1 MQVSFFDGNEDFH
14 FNKPIRLI
22 EFFAGYGSQALALK
36 ELGVKFEHWRIC
48 EWAIKSIQAYK
59 DNHFSDDTKDY
70 SQHLTSDYIFNV
82 LAEWGIS
89 QNYNEPLTLEQI
101 KRLGEKEC
109 RKIYNNILATHNLVN
124 ISRVKGKDLQIED
137 TDKYDYVLTY
147 SFPCFTADSLVLTRN
162 GHKRICDVDYG
173 DFVLSHDNKYHKVVN
188 IFNNGTHDIY
198 KINAMGVDEIKTT
211 LNHKFYVREMFHKG
225 HKGTRCFK
233 QPIWKELRELT
244 KNDYLGIAVNQENRA
259 IVSNK
264 LPMQNE
270 HFWWIIGRYLGDGWI
285 RKQQGII
292 ICCDKAELEE
302 ITYHLDKLDWHYNIA
317 EERTVL
323 KIHIPKKALSDFV
336 SQFGNGAG
344 NKHLTQDI
352 LDLPIHYLTPFIKG
366 YMSADGCFT
375 NGLYKAT
382 SISRE
387 LIYGI
392 AQCVAK
398 VYKTPYRIYKVEP
411 PKTKIIENR
420 LVNQNSWYQLV
431 FKTEKKKQDKA
442 FYEDGYIW
450 YPIKSIEYIGKNNVY
465 DIEVEDSHS
474 FTVQNTIVHNCQDLS
489 KAGKGMGMAKDSGTR
504 SGLLWEVERILDEC
518 AELGN
523 LPKVL
528 LMENVP
534 DVIGSKNLPHFRD
547 WRDKLESMGYK
558 CYWQVLNS
566 KDYGIPQ
573 NRERCFMISILGDYF
588 YAFPREIKLPSK
600 LIDILETQV
609 DEKFYL
615 SQKGL
620 IYAFDCNRVCDNT
633 KRGDL
638 GDRKVNPSVAKTIS
652 CRGAE
657 SQRAD
662 VTNFVVGDNSVEYT
676 LGEIRDK
683 INKFRDIKE
692 PIACELRYDEGIR
705 TFKDNIM
712 GTLRTIDG
720 CGDKHIIE
728 PTLKEQLCDRLVES
742 GLLKVGTVINHS
754 YTNGL
759 NGKNPNSRQT
769 LEDYIE
775 NEDGICN
782 TLTTRPDVLG
792 VAVEDLT
799 TKNKRLASMVDK
811 IDPTKCQAID
821 IYNQSVHDEMH
832 TIKTNVDRANM
843 TAVTQNLR
851 IRKLTP
857 KECFRLM
864 AVRDENFEMIAKN
877 QSNASL
883 YHLAGDSIVVAVL
896 VAILGQ
902 FVNGFD
908 FDQYVQEFY
917 KQIKENENGN

>member
-22 EFFAGYGSQALALK
+22 EFFSGYGSQALALK

-109 RKIYNNILATHNLVN
+109 RKIYNNILSTHNLVN

-147 SFPCFTADSLVLTRN
+147 SFP
-162 GHKRICDVDYG
+162 
-173 DFVLSHDNKYHKVVN
+173 
-188 IFNNGTHDIY
+188 
-198 KINAMGVDEIKTT
+198 
-211 LNHKFYVREMFHKG
+211 
-225 HKGTRCFK
+225 
-233 QPIWKELRELT
+233 
-244 KNDYLGIAVNQENRA
+244 
-259 IVSNK
+259 
-264 LPMQNE
+264 
-270 HFWWIIGRYLGDGWI
+270 
-285 RKQQGII
+285 
-292 ICCDKAELEE
+292 
-302 ITYHLDKLDWHYNIA
+302 
-317 EERTVL
+317 
-323 KIHIPKKALSDFV
+323 
-336 SQFGNGAG
+336 
-344 NKHLTQDI
+344 
-352 LDLPIHYLTPFIKG
+352 
-366 YMSADGCFT
+366 
-375 NGLYKAT
+375 
-382 SISRE
+382 
-387 LIYGI
+387 
-392 AQCVAK
+392 
-398 VYKTPYRIYKVEP
+398 
-411 PKTKIIENR
+411 
-420 LVNQNSWYQLV
+420 
-431 FKTEKKKQDKA
+431 
-442 FYEDGYIW
+442 
-450 YPIKSIEYIGKNNVY
+450 
-465 DIEVEDSHS
+465 
-474 FTVQNTIVHNCQDLS
+474 CQDLS

-534 DVIGSKNLPHFRD
+534 DVIGSKNLPHFRV

-573 NRERCFMISILGDYF
+573 NRARCFMISILGDYYF
-588 YAFPREIKLPSK
+588 SFPKEIQLPHK
-600 LIDILETQV
+600 LIDILETNV
-609 DEKFYL
+609 DEKYYL
-615 SQKGL
+615 SKKGL

-692 PIACELRYDEGIR
+692 PIACELRCDEGIR

-712 GTLRTIDG
+712 GTLRTIEA
-720 CGDKHIIE
+720 CGDKAIIE

-775 NEDGICN
+775 SENGICN
-782 TLTTRPDVLG
+782 CLTTRPDVLG
-792 VAVEDLT
+792 IAVEDLT
-799 TKNKRLASMVDK
+799 TKNKRLANMVDK
-811 IDPTKCQAID
+811 IDPNKCQAID
-821 IYNQSVHDEMH
+821 IYNQSVHEEMH
-832 TIKTNVDRANM
+832 TIKTNIDRANM
-843 TAVTQNLR
+843 TAITQNLR

-864 AVRDENFEMIAKN
+864 GVRDENFKLIERN
-877 QSNASL
+877 QSRASL

-896 VAILGQ
+896 VAILSH
-902 FVNGFD
+902 FVDGFD
-908 FDQYVQEFY
+908 FNQYILEFY
-917 KQIKENENGN
+917 KQIKENEDGNIGN

>member
-14 FNKPIRLI
+14 LNKPIRLI

-36 ELGVKFEHWRIC
+36 ELGVNFEHWRIC
-48 EWAIKSIQAYK
+48 EWAVKSIQAYK

-70 SQHLTSDYIFNV
+70 SQYFTSDYIFKV

-137 TDKYDYVLTY
+137 TDNYDYVLTY
-147 SFPCFTADSLVLTRN
+147 SFP
-162 GHKRICDVDYG
+162 
-173 DFVLSHDNKYHKVVN
+173 
-188 IFNNGTHDIY
+188 
-198 KINAMGVDEIKTT
+198 
-211 LNHKFYVREMFHKG
+211 
-225 HKGTRCFK
+225 
-233 QPIWKELRELT
+233 
-244 KNDYLGIAVNQENRA
+244 
-259 IVSNK
+259 
-264 LPMQNE
+264 
-270 HFWWIIGRYLGDGWI
+270 
-285 RKQQGII
+285 
-292 ICCDKAELEE
+292 
-302 ITYHLDKLDWHYNIA
+302 
-317 EERTVL
+317 
-323 KIHIPKKALSDFV
+323 
-336 SQFGNGAG
+336 
-344 NKHLTQDI
+344 
-352 LDLPIHYLTPFIKG
+352 
-366 YMSADGCFT
+366 
-375 NGLYKAT
+375 
-382 SISRE
+382 
-387 LIYGI
+387 
-392 AQCVAK
+392 
-398 VYKTPYRIYKVEP
+398 
-411 PKTKIIENR
+411 
-420 LVNQNSWYQLV
+420 
-431 FKTEKKKQDKA
+431 
-442 FYEDGYIW
+442 
-450 YPIKSIEYIGKNNVY
+450 
-465 DIEVEDSHS
+465 
-474 FTVQNTIVHNCQDLS
+474 CQDLS

-534 DVIGSKNLPHFRD
+534 DVVGSKNLPHFRD

-588 YAFPREIKLPSK
+588 YAFPREVKLPSK

-615 SQKGL
+615 SQKAIKGKL
-620 IYAFDCNRVCDNT
+620 ET
-633 KRGDL
+633 
-638 GDRKVNPSVAKTIS
+638 
-652 CRGAE
+652 
-657 SQRAD
+657 
-662 VTNFVVGDNSVEYT
+662 
-676 LGEIRDK
+676 
-683 INKFRDIKE
+683 KFRVTSFEGCLPQEDGCCRTLCARDYKDPKCVVEIEE
-692 PIACELRYDEGIR
+692 PIACELRCDEGIR

-712 GTLRTIDG
+712 GTLRTIDS

-742 GLLKVGTVINHS
+742 GLLKAGTVINHS

-792 VAVEDLT
+792 VAVENL
-799 TKNKRLASMVDK
+799 
-811 IDPTKCQAID
+811 
-821 IYNQSVHDEMH
+821 E
-832 TIKTNVDRANM
+832 
-843 TAVTQNLR
+843 NLR

-857 KECFRLM
+857 RECFRLM
-864 AVRDENFEMIAKN
+864 AVRDENFERRAKS

-902 FVNGFD
+902 FVVGFD
-908 FDQYVQEFY
+908 FDQYVWEFY

>member
-70 SQHLTSDYIFNV
+70 SQYFTSDYIFNV

-109 RKIYNNILATHNLVN
+109 REIYNNILSTHNLVN

-147 SFPCFTADSLVLTRN
+147 SFP
-162 GHKRICDVDYG
+162 
-173 DFVLSHDNKYHKVVN
+173 
-188 IFNNGTHDIY
+188 
-198 KINAMGVDEIKTT
+198 
-211 LNHKFYVREMFHKG
+211 
-225 HKGTRCFK
+225 
-233 QPIWKELRELT
+233 
-244 KNDYLGIAVNQENRA
+244 
-259 IVSNK
+259 
-264 LPMQNE
+264 
-270 HFWWIIGRYLGDGWI
+270 
-285 RKQQGII
+285 
-292 ICCDKAELEE
+292 
-302 ITYHLDKLDWHYNIA
+302 
-317 EERTVL
+317 
-323 KIHIPKKALSDFV
+323 
-336 SQFGNGAG
+336 
-344 NKHLTQDI
+344 
-352 LDLPIHYLTPFIKG
+352 
-366 YMSADGCFT
+366 
-375 NGLYKAT
+375 
-382 SISRE
+382 
-387 LIYGI
+387 
-392 AQCVAK
+392 
-398 VYKTPYRIYKVEP
+398 
-411 PKTKIIENR
+411 
-420 LVNQNSWYQLV
+420 
-431 FKTEKKKQDKA
+431 
-442 FYEDGYIW
+442 
-450 YPIKSIEYIGKNNVY
+450 
-465 DIEVEDSHS
+465 
-474 FTVQNTIVHNCQDLS
+474 CQDLS

-558 CYWQVLNS
+558 CYWQILNS

-615 SQKGL
+615 SQKAIKGKL
-620 IYAFDCNRVCDNT
+620 ET
-633 KRGDL
+633 
-638 GDRKVNPSVAKTIS
+638 
-652 CRGAE
+652 
-657 SQRAD
+657 
-662 VTNFVVGDNSVEYT
+662 
-676 LGEIRDK
+676 
-683 INKFRDIKE
+683 KFRVTSFEGCLPQEDGCCRTLCARDYKDPKCVVEIEE
-692 PIACELRYDEGIR
+692 PIACELRCDEGIR

-857 KECFRLM
+857 RECFRLM
-864 AVRDENFEMIAKN
+864 AVRDENFERIAKS

-908 FDQYVQEFY
+908 FDQYVWEFY

>member
-1 MQVSFFDGNEDFH
+1 M
-14 FNKPIRLI
+14 
-22 EFFAGYGSQALALK
+22 EFQ
-36 ELGVKFEHWRIC
+36 HWRIC

-59 DNHFSDDTKDY
+59 DNHFADDDTDY
-70 SQHLTSDYIFNV
+70 SKDLKIGELREILYKM
-82 LAEWGIS
+82 GIS
-89 QNYNEPLTLEQI
+89 ANYNEPLTMEQLN
-101 KRLGEKEC
+101 RYGEPAL
-109 RKIYNNILATHNLVN
+109 RTIYNNIKATHNLVD
-124 ISRVKGKDLQIED
+124 ISAVKGKDLEIKD
-137 TDKYDYVLTY
+137 TDLYDYVLTY
-147 SFPCFTADSLVLTRN
+147 SFPCFTADSLVLSKD
-162 GHKRICDVDYG
+162 GYKRICDIDYG
-173 DFVLSHDNKYHKVVN
+173 DFVLSHDNKYHKVTNV
-188 IFNNGTHDIY
+188 FNNGTHDIY

-211 LNHKFYVREMFHKG
+211 LNHKFYVREKFHKG
-225 HKGTRCFK
+225 HKWTRSFK
-233 QPIWKELRELT
+233 DPTWKELKELT
-244 KNDYLGIAVNQENRA
+244 NNDYLGVAINQECRA

-264 LPMQNE
+264 LPMQHNS
-270 HFWWIIGRYLGDGWI
+270 FWWLIGRYLGDGWL
-285 RKQQGII
+285 RQQGGIV
-292 ICCDKAELEE
+292 ICCDKKELGE
-302 ITYHLDKLDWHYNIA
+302 ITYHLDKLDWHYNIV
-317 EERTVL
+317 EERTVY
-323 KIHIPKKALSDFV
+323 KIHISKKALSDFLY
-336 SQFGNGAG
+336 QFGYGAG

-352 LDLPIHYLTPFIKG
+352 LDLPIWYLKPFIQG

-375 NGLYKAT
+375 NGVFKAT

-411 PKTKIIENR
+411 PKKKLIENR
-420 LVNQNSWYQLV
+420 LVNQHKWYQLV

-518 AELGN
+518 AEIGE
-523 LPKVL
+523 LPQVL

-558 CYWQVLNS
+558 CYWKVLNS

-573 NRERCFMISILGDYF
+573 NRARCFMVSILGDYF
-588 YAFPREIKLPSK
+588 YAFPTENKLTK
-600 LIDILETQV
+600 TINNMLEKEV
-609 DEKFYL
+609 DEKYFL
-615 SQKGL
+615 SKKAMV
-620 IYAFDCNRVCDNT
+620 YAFDCNRVCDNT

-638 GDRKVNPSVAKTIS
+638 GDRKVNPNIAKTIS

-662 VTNFVVGDNSVEYT
+662 ITNFIVGDNHTKYT

-683 INKFRDIKE
+683 INKIIDLKE
-692 PIACELRYDEGIR
+692 PIACELRCDEGIR

-712 GTLRTIDG
+712 GTLRTIEA
-720 CGDKHIIE
+720 CGDKAIIE

-775 NEDGICN
+775 SENGICN

-792 VAVEDLT
+792 IAVEDLT
-799 TKNKRLASMVDK
+799 TKNKRLANMVDK
-811 IDPTKCQAID
+811 IDPNKCQAID
-821 IYNQSVHDEMH
+821 IYNQSVHEEMH

-843 TAVTQNLR
+843 TAITQNLR

-864 AVRDENFEMIAKN
+864 GVRDENFKLIERN
-877 QSNASL
+877 QSRASL

-902 FVNGFD
+902 FVNDFD
-908 FDQYVQEFY
+908 FNQYVCEFY
-917 KQIKENENGN
+917 KQIKENEDGKEN

>member
-22 EFFAGYGSQALALK
+22 EFFSGYGSQALALK

-59 DNHFSDDTKDY
+59 DNHFSDNTKDY

-188 IFNNGTHDIY
+188 VFDNGTHDIY

-302 ITYHLDKLDWHYNIA
+302 ITYHLDKLDWHYNIV
-317 EERTVL
+317 EERTVF
-323 KIHIPKKALSDFV
+323 KIHIPKKVLSDFV

-518 AELGN
+518 AEIGN

-534 DVIGSKNLPHFRD
+534 DVIGTKNLPHFRD

-600 LIDILETQV
+600 LIDMLETQV

-615 SQKGL
+615 SQKAIKGKL
-620 IYAFDCNRVCDNT
+620 ET
-633 KRGDL
+633 
-638 GDRKVNPSVAKTIS
+638 
-652 CRGAE
+652 
-657 SQRAD
+657 
-662 VTNFVVGDNSVEYT
+662 
-676 LGEIRDK
+676 
-683 INKFRDIKE
+683 KFRVTSFEGCLPQEDGCCRTLCARDYKDPKCVVEIEE

-705 TFKDNIM
+705 TFKDNII

-792 VAVEDLT
+792 VAVENL
-799 TKNKRLASMVDK
+799 
-811 IDPTKCQAID
+811 
-821 IYNQSVHDEMH
+821 E
-832 TIKTNVDRANM
+832 
-843 TAVTQNLR
+843 NLR

-857 KECFRLM
+857 RECFRLM

-902 FVNGFD
+902 FVVGFD